1 MSDKYDNKFIR
12 NGIKINGQSKAQYL
26 FGNISLLTIATFL
39 PKALMFFMLPLYTR
53 YLGTDDYG
61 TADLINTTVS
71 LLLPIFTLQV
81 QDAVLRFA
89 IKKDYRMQDI
99 FTVAFRISFIGGL
112 ILAGALAGAKTFKLL
127 SVDNGIAIFLCIN
140 YFTGSLNNISAY
152 FLRGIDK
159 VQVIT
164 VGSIFDAVFTVICN
178 LLFLIVFRW
187 GLYGYLIANSI
198 GAIVR
203 LIYYFAKAKLYTYIK
218 RRISNEYITRE
229 MVKISIP
236 MIFSALAWWVN
247 NASDKYFLKYYCNL
261 SVVGIYAVASKI
273 PSVLASFGDVIAK
286 AYSISAIKEFD
297 KNDADGFLGESYET
311 ISFAMIAICSALMIG
326 NVFLAKILFAK
337 DFYEAWI
344 YVPPL
349 LMSVMINQFSES
361 CTNIIL
367 AIGKTTLISYGAVAG
382 AIINTI
388 CNFGFI
394 HYWGG
399 YGAAIAT
406 VIGFFVAWQI
416 KYHGMQRY
424 IHIKHNVMKETMAIL
439 LLVVQMILAYWGN
452 EYLVLETLIL
462 GGIMFIYRVK
472 IVNLVKLIRRRLI

>member
-1 MSDKYDNKFIR
+1 MSDNKFLKSK
-12 NGIKINGQSKAQYL
+12 IKVNGQSKAQYL

-61 TADLINTTVS
+61 TADLVNTTVS

-89 IKKDYRMQDI
+89 IKREYSMQDI

-112 ILAGALAGAKTFKLL
+112 ILVGGVVGARTFSLF
-127 SVDNGIAIFLCIN
+127 SIDNRIAIFLCIN

-159 VQVIT
+159 VQAIT
-164 VGSIFDAVFTVICN
+164 VGSILEAIITVICN

-198 GAIVR
+198 GAIVK
-203 LIYYFAKAKLYTYIK
+203 ITYYFMKAKLYAYIK
-218 RRISNEYITRE
+218 RYISNEYITKE
-229 MVKISIP
+229 MIKISIP
-236 MIFSALAWWVN
+236 MIFSALAWWIN
-247 NASDKYFLKYYCNL
+247 NASDKYFLRYYCNL
-261 SVVGIYAVASKI
+261 SVVGVYAAASKI
-273 PSVLASFGDVIAK
+273 PSVLVSFGDVIAK

-297 KNDADGFLGESYET
+297 KNDTDGFLGESYET

-326 NVFLAKILFAK
+326 NVFLAKFLFAK
-337 DFYEAWI
+337 DFYDAWI

-367 AIGKTTLISYGAVAG
+367 AVGKTTLISYGAVAG
-382 AIINTI
+382 AIVNTI

-394 HYWGG
+394 PHWGG

-424 IHIKHNVMKETMAIL
+424 AHIKHNVMKEAVAVL
-439 LLVVQMILAYWGN
+439 LLVIQMILAYWGN
-452 EYLVLETLIL
+452 AYLVLEMLIL
-462 GGIMFIYRVK
+462 GSIMFIYRTK
-472 IVNLVKLIRRRLI
+472 LISLVKLIQRQLM